1 MQEADIKVKIVTGD
15 NIFVAIQTALTLE
28 MVPLGS
34 RIVALE
40 GDKL

>member
-1 MQEADIKVKIVTGD
+1 VTKIVTGD
-15 NIFVAIQTALTLE
+15 NIFVAIQTALTLK

-34 RIVALE
+34 RIIALE